1 MLDVVK
7 VLVKISEILN
17 KKYQRNLFTFFL
29 SHFLSQKLLIMLYL
43 SHYDAEFIWG
53 KNLI

>member
-17 KKYQRNLFTFFL
+17 KKYQRIYLRFFL
-29 SHFLSQKLLIMLYL
+29 TPLLGSHNFEIINKTITETS
-43 SHYDAEFIWG
+43 
-53 KNLI
+53 

>member
-17 KKYQRNLFTFFL
+17 KKYQRNLSTFFL
-29 SHFLSQKLLIMLYL
+29 TPLLGI
-43 SHYDAEFIWG
+43 
-53 KNLI
+53 

>member
-17 KKYQRNLFTFFL
+17 KKIPKKFIYVFFL
-29 SHFLSQKLLIMLYL
+29 HPYSEVTILRLLIKLKRKHL
-43 SHYDAEFIWG
+43 S
-53 KNLI
+53 

>member
-17 KKYQRNLFTFFL
+17 KKYQRNLFTFFSYTL
-29 SHFLSQKLLIMLYL
+29 TRKSQ
-43 SHYDAEFIWG
+43 F
-53 KNLI
+53 

>member
-29 SHFLSQKLLIMLYL
+29 SHLFSQKLLYL
-43 SHYDAEFIWG
+43 SY
-53 KNLI
+53 LM